1 MKITVYYS
9 EFDTWALNIIGADG
23 KAIFA
28 GIRDYKTKGTALA
41 VAERLKRNMHRA
53 RVVVL

>member
-1 MKITVYYS
+1 MKIVVYYS

-28 GIRDYKTKGTALA
+28 GVRGYKTKRNAATAGF
-41 VAERLKRNMHRA
+41 RLIKGMQRA
-53 RVVVL
+53 VVVL